1 MGLCVGIP
9 YDCDFIDVLP
19 CIDQVIS
26 MHYSPMEKMP
36 LLEIITTAQASK
48 ETVCMSI
55 WVFVCVCGVSFF
67 LDSAFVFYFLP
78 YPYRH
83 KLFILL
89 QVAHS
94 KLANLLCDIF
104 GLHRHLKH
112 FLLCVLVYL
121 FNTTIIVL

>member
-9 YDCDFIDVLP
+9 YGCGFIDVLP

-36 LLEIITTAQASK
+36 LLEIITTAQVSK
-48 ETVCMSI
+48 ETFCVY
-55 WVFVCVCGVSFF
+55 VYLGVCGVSFF
-67 LDSAFVFYFLP
+67 LNSAFVFYFLP

-89 QVAHS
+89 QVANS
-94 KLANLLCDIF
+94 QLANLICDICS
-104 GLHRHLKH
+104 LHRHLEH